1 MTAVIEVQ
9 YWNNYLY
16 LFRVCLV
23 LGSGGHTTEMMAL
36 AASLDKETF
45 RPRSYIVAETDQLSR
60 QKVTERESLALE
72 DVRLISVPR

>member
-1 MTAVIEVQ
+1 MEVMEVQ
-9 YWNNYLY
+9 YCHNNLY

-36 AASLDKETF
+36 AASLDKGTF

-60 QKVTERESLALE
+60 QRVTEGESLGSE